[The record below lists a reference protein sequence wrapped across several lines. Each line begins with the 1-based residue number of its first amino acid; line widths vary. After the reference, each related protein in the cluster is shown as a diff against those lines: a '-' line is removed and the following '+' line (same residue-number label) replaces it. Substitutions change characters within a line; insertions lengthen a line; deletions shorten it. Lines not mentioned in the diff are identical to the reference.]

1 MKTVMDFLTQQN
13 EWTVTVFLISILI
26 DAISVYHVNK
36 VVHNVKL
43 YLVLISTIILN
54 VIVNVAYLS
63 QGALYNISPIISMIT
78 IILLCFVLVDIDKER
93 QQVLQK
99 QLTKER
105 LKNSIITEQIY
116 QSFTGTKKKLCNNH
130 YTRIVT
136 QNLEGACEDCPIVEQ
151 LNLNK

>member
-13 EWTVTVFLISILI
+13 EWTVPVFLISILI
-26 DAISVYHVNK
+26 DAISVYHVDK

-43 YLVLISTIILN
+43 YLVLIATIILN
-54 VIVNVAYLS
+54 VIVNIAYLS

-93 QQVLQK
+93 QKYLEDK
-99 QLTKER
+99 LTKER
-105 LKNSIITEQIY
+105 LKNGVITEQIY
-116 QSFTGTKKKLCNNH
+116 QSFTGTKKKLCPNH

>member
-13 EWTVTVFLISILI
+13 EWTVPVFLISILI
-26 DAISVYHVNK
+26 DAISVYHVDK

-78 IILLCFVLVDIDKER
+78 IILLCFVLVNIDKER

-105 LKNSIITEQIY
+105 LKNGVITEQIY
-116 QSFTGTKKKLCNNH
+116 QSFAGTKKKLCANH

-136 QNLEGACEDCPIVEQ
+136 QNLEGACEDCPILEQ

>member
-78 IILLCFVLVDIDKER
+78 IILLCFVLVNIDKER

-99 QLTKER
+99 KLTKER
-105 LKNSIITEQIY
+105 LKNGIITDQIY
-116 QSFTGTKKKLCNNH
+116 QSFTGTKKKLCANH

>member
-1 MKTVMDFLTQQN
+1 MDFLTQQN

-78 IILLCFVLVDIDKER
+78 IILLCFVLVNIDKER

-105 LKNSIITEQIY
+105 LKIKTVLKHIQ
-116 QSFTGTKKKLCNNH
+116 QSSEGTKKKLCANH

>member
-13 EWTVTVFLISILI
+13 EWTVPVFLISILI

-78 IILLCFVLVDIDKER
+78 IILLCFVLVNIDKER

-99 QLTKER
+99 KLTKER
-105 LKNSIITEQIY
+105 LKNGIITDQIY
-116 QSFTGTKKKLCNNH
+116 QSFTGTKKKLCANH

>member
-26 DAISVYHVNK
+26 DAISAYHVNK
-36 VVHNVKL
+36 AVHNVKL
-43 YLVLISTIILN
+43 YLVLISTIIIN
-54 VIVNVAYLS
+54 VIVNIAYLS
-63 QGALYNISPIISMIT
+63 QGDLYNIAPIASMIL
-78 IILLCFVLVDIDKER
+78 IVLLCFSLVSIDRER
-93 QQVLQK
+93 QKKFQEE
-99 QLTKER
+99 LTKER
-105 LKNSIITEQIY
+105 LKIKTVLRHIQ
-116 QSFTGTKKKLCNNH
+116 QSSEGTKKKLCANH